1 MYSILAFTVLIRR
14 TSNSCCLRRL
24 NVSSSNSVR
33 KKRCHCNIT
42 HTTTVEVQVHCNHT
56 RCIQIRRVCTKD
68 VTTWAN
74 SILNWFPS
82 MSLGTRLSL
91 GLYSALVLTRRAWER
106 GKPRDCTL
114 YWCSPGELGN
124 KVSLGIVLRT
134 GAHQR
139 SLGMRLALELYSV
152 QVLTRGAGERGYISL
167 DLYSALVL
175 TRGALDRGKPWAC
188 TLYLCSPGEQGNEA
202 SPGILYSALV
212 LSRGAWN
219 EGSLGLVLHT
229 GAHRSNSANL
239 ELLVSLPLERHI
251 FQFCQTEMTSLECH
265 RHIHSSSTSTLYPYK
280 VHPNKKCL
288 YAGCHYLG

>member
-1 MYSILAFTVLIRR
+1 MLILCTGAHQGSLGRRLALGLYCILAFTILIRR
-14 TSNSCCLRRL
+14 TSNSFCLRRL

-33 KKRCHCNIT
+33 QKRCHCNIT

-106 GKPRDCTL
+106 GKLRDCTL

-124 KVSLGIVLRT
+124 EVSLGIVLRT

-139 SLGMRLALELYSV
+139 SLGMRLALGLYSV
-152 QVLTRGAGERGYISL
+152 HVLTRGAGERGYIAL
-167 DLYSALVL
+167 GLYSALVL
-175 TRGALDRGKPWAC
+175 TRGAWERGKPWVC
-188 TLYLCSPGEQGNEA
+188 TLYWCSPGEPGNEA
-202 SPGILYSALV
+202 SHELAL
-212 LSRGAWN
+212 LTGAHQ
-219 EGSLGLVLHT
+219 ESLGTRLAKSPYWCSSREPGNKSSTGIVLHT
-229 GAHRSNSANL
+229 GAHQWSLGTR
-239 ELLVSLPLERHI
+239 LVCIRAH
-251 FQFCQTEMTSLECH
+251 QGSLE
-265 RHIHSSSTSTLYPYK
+265 Y
-280 VHPNKKCL
+280 
-288 YAGCHYLG
+288 G